1 MVGLERDIVRL
12 SPYNSDWERFFETEK
27 SRLQEVVGAFVLD
40 IQHVGSTSIPGM
52 IAKPIIDIAIAVQ
65 NFEDAT
71 VCIKPIEQLGYEYR
85 GENGI
90 PRRHFFTKGNPR
102 THHIHM
108 NEISSR
114 DWLDQI
120 AFRSYLIQHP
130 GIAKEYAEL
139 KVKLAQSHPNNL
151 QSYTESKTPFIN
163 HVLQLAR
170 SGGDE

>member
-1 MVGLERDIVRL
+1 MIGLERDIVKL
-12 SPYNSDWERFFETEK
+12 IPYNSNWERLFEDEK
-27 SRLQEVVGAFVLD
+27 SSLQEVIGAYVLD

-65 NFEDAT
+65 SFEDAT

-85 GENGI
+85 GEFGI
-90 PRRHFFTKGNPR
+90 PRRHYFTKGDPR

-120 AFRSYLIQHP
+120 TYRNYLIQHP
-130 GIAKEYAEL
+130 GVAKEYAEL
-139 KVKLAQSHPNNL
+139 KVKLAQSYPTNRQL
-151 QSYTESKTPFIN
+151 YTESKAPFIN

-170 SGGDE
+170 SGGGE

>member
-1 MVGLERDIVRL
+1 MIGLERDIVKL
-12 SPYNSDWERFFETEK
+12 IPYNSNWERLFEDEK
-27 SRLQEVVGAFVLD
+27 SRLQEVIGAYVLD

-65 NFEDAT
+65 SFEDAT

-85 GENGI
+85 GEFGI
-90 PRRHFFTKGNPR
+90 PRRHYFTKGDPR

-120 AFRSYLIQHP
+120 TFRNYLIQHP
-130 GIAKEYAEL
+130 GVAKEYAEL
-139 KVKLAQSHPNNL
+139 KVKLAQSYPTNRQL
-151 QSYTESKTPFIN
+151 YTESKAPFIN

-170 SGGDE
+170 SGGGE

>member
-1 MVGLERDIVRL
+1 MVGLERDIVKL
-12 SPYNSDWERFFETEK
+12 IPYNRNWERLFEDEK
-27 SRLQEVVGAFVLD
+27 SRLQEVIGAYVLD

-65 NFEDAT
+65 SFEDAT

-85 GENGI
+85 GEFGI
-90 PRRHFFTKGNPR
+90 PRRHYFTKGDPR

-114 DWLDQI
+114 DWLNQI
-120 AFRSYLIQHP
+120 TFRNYLIQHP
-130 GIAKEYAEL
+130 GVAKEYAEL
-139 KVKLAQSHPNNL
+139 KVKLAQSYPTNL
-151 QSYTESKTPFIN
+151 QLYTESKAPFIN

-170 SGGDE
+170 SGGGE